1 MQTLGLSESTP
12 KTEERLKN
20 LFWPSIRNE
29 VDVDYLGRQG
39 YWICFGVA
47 VVTLAFNLFTG
58 SVWGG
63 IFESTFF
70 FLGGVGVRARSRFA
84 AIAVFCAYLLSAL
97 LLQRLTGQ
105 GFGILRIIFL
115 ALLLANIRGT
125 WLSAMW
131 RTSATEPPPMPLDK
145 TIWDK
150 LSDRLPIFLWPKTKW
165 ILYVMAVLENAA
177 LVFALFAPREWLK

>member
-1 MQTLGLSESTP
+1 MQTLGLSDSTP
-12 KTEERLKN
+12 KTEGRVKN

-29 VDVDYLGRQG
+29 VDVDYIGRQG
-39 YWICFGVA
+39 FWVCFSVA

-58 SVWGG
+58 SILDG
-63 IFESTFF
+63 IFESVFF

-84 AIAVFCAYLLSAL
+84 AIAVFSAYLLSTL
-97 LLQRLTGQ
+97 VLQRITGH

-131 RTSATEPPPMPLDK
+131 RASPTEPPPLPLDE
-145 TIWDK
+145 TILDK
-150 LSDRLPIFLWPKTKW
+150 LSDRMPIYLWKKTKW
-165 ILYVMAVLENAA
+165 ILYVFAILENAA